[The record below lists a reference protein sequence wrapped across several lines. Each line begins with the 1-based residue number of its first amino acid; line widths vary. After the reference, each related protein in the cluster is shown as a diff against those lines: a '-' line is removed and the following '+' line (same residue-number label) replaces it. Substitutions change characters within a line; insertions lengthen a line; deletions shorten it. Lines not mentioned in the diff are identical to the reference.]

1 VEKRTEND
9 RNNGK
14 RAGKKSRA
22 PAIALVSEPFLASA
36 NGTAAEVDAGFN
48 VNIKVYLL
56 EISPPDR
63 FYFIAG
69 PGQPPQASNSK
80 SGEPIAYLPCR
91 TALSTREE
99 GFSLGSV
106 EWIRKR
112 KRIISPERAE

>member
-1 VEKRTEND
+1 MEKRTEND

-63 FYFIAG
+63 FYIATG
-69 PGQPPQASNSK
+69 PGPPSTSVKFEERGTHRVLALQDGVEYEGGRLFA
-80 SGEPIAYLPCR
+80 GICR
-91 TALSTREE
+91 MDSQKE
-99 GFSLGSV
+99 
-106 EWIRKR
+106 KNY
-112 KRIISPERAE
+112 